1 MTSLHCYEC
10 AYDGCG
16 DPFKEKNVRK
26 KECRTTCFKSKTG
39 TGKKIILLGDA
50 IYIRCLTH
58 CIFVDSSTVT
68 CRTSPCVIL
77 EVSSLLCRFYS
88 IFD

>member
-1 MTSLHCYEC
+1 MRIHVFENLQYLFHHLVTSLHCYEC

-16 DPFKEKNVRK
+16 DPFKEENVRK

-50 IYIRCLTH
+50 IYIRW
-58 CIFVDSSTVT
+58 
-68 CRTSPCVIL
+68 
-77 EVSSLLCRFYS
+77 
-88 IFD
+88 